1 MRDSLEEIVDGKQ
14 MLKDC
19 GEMRGHVLAAIRAVG
34 DLERILAGAA
44 GQIDEPTSS
53 SGAERGE
60 GQ

>member
-1 MRDSLEEIVDGKQ
+1 MDGKQ

-19 GEMRGHVLAAIRAVG
+19 GEMRGHVLAAMRGVD

-44 GQIDEPTSS
+44 GQVDEPTSS
-53 SGAERGE
+53 SVAERGE